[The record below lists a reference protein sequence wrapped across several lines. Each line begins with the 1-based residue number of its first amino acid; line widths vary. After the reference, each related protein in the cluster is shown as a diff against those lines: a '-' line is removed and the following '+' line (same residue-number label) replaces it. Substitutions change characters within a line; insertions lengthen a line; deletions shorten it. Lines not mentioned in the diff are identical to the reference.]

1 MYIMFFFLV
10 YYHFLSI
17 YRYLSVYGTD
27 WSFSLGFSTL
37 WVWVVKALWCCL
49 FLCFGLI
56 YYYWM
61 YVYDACE
68 CTCTWIHTC
77 YGARMEVSFLL
88 PPSCGFH
95 GTTQVVRLVQTVHW
109 PADSS
114 GWPLCCC
121 WTPSSWSSIPYI
133 LIARWEMVRLRDGA
147 GILHRGGFSSSLT
160 SKAP

>member
-1 MYIMFFFLV
+1 MYTMVSLV
-10 YYHFLSI
+10 YCLFLSI
-17 YRYLSVYGTD
+17 YRCLSVCGTE
-27 WSFSLGFSTL
+27 WPFSLGFSTL
-37 WVWVVKALWCCL
+37 WVWVVRALWCCL

-95 GTTQVVRLVQTVHW
+95 GTTQVVRLVQTVPW
-109 PADSS
+109 LTDSS
-114 GWPLCCC
+114 RWLLCFC
-121 WTPSSWSSIPYI
+121 WTRSSRSSMPYI
-133 LIARWEMVRLRDGA
+133 LTARLELARLRDGA
-147 GILHRGGFSSSLT
+147 GILHRGGFSSSIT

>member
-1 MYIMFFFLV
+1 MYTMVSLV

-17 YRYLSVYGTD
+17 YRYLSVCGTE
-27 WSFSLGFSTL
+27 WPFSLGFSTL
-37 WVWVVKALWCCL
+37 WVWALWCCL
-49 FLCFGLI
+49 LLCFGLI

-95 GTTQVVRLVQTVHW
+95 GTTQVVRLAQTVPW

-114 GWPLCCC
+114 RWPLCFC
-121 WTPSSWSSIPYI
+121 WTRSSRSSIPCI
-133 LIARWEMVRLRDGA
+133 LTARLELARLRDGA
-147 GILHRGGFSSSLT
+147 GILHRGGFSSSIT